1 MLHKFNASQIK
12 AIVGITGKQEYD
24 AAELCEKYAE
34 LDHKKALRLVK
45 SVGFKKVRYLPF
57 GVTVS
62 DACVIGAQ
70 KIFRD
75 LDIDPK
81 SIDGLI
87 MVTQSPDYL
96 VPATSYT
103 MQQRL
108 GLNSETFLLDITQ
121 GCTGFVYGLMVASTL
136 IETQVC
142 SNILLCVGDVSQS
155 INLKKG
161 MFLEQKTNLSVFS
174 DGAAVALI
182 SKVNLPDKTTY
193 FSIENNGELNQAIC
207 TPKLG
212 FRFLLSDEFDV
223 YFGSKFLAGTK
234 IDGAV
239 LADYILKVVT
249 KDLARLLD
257 FAKLKY
263 ADLSYCIAHQANKTL
278 MNALASVANMPE
290 GFQPFLAEN
299 TGNTSS
305 ASIPLALSENKEIL
319 PKIREKN
326 TILTGFG
333 VGMCVGSA
341 IVDLSETTILDAIYL

>member
-1 MLHKFNASQIK
+1 MLHVFNQSEIK
-12 AIVGITGKQEYD
+12 AIVGITGKQIYD

-34 LDHKKALRLVK
+34 LDHKKALRLIK

-57 GVTVS
+57 ATTTS

-70 KIFRD
+70 KIFKD
-75 LDIDPK
+75 LNVDPK

-87 MVTQSPDYL
+87 MVTQCPDYL

-108 GLNSETFLLDITQ
+108 GLNSETLLLDLTQ
-121 GCTGFVYGLMVASTL
+121 GCTGFVYGLMVANSL

-142 SNILLCVGDVSQS
+142 SNILVCVGDVSQS
-155 INLKKG
+155 INLHNG
-161 MFLEQKTNLSVFS
+161 MFLDQKSNLSVFA
-174 DGAAVALI
+174 DGAGVALI
-182 SKVNLPDKTTY
+182 SRNQKANKSSY

-207 TPKLG
+207 NANLG
-212 FRFLLSDEFDV
+212 FRYLLSDKFDLKDA
-223 YFGSKFLAGTK
+223 SKLLAGTK
-234 IDGAV
+234 IDGAI

-257 FAKLKY
+257 FANLKY
-263 ADLSYCIAHQANKTL
+263 EDLSYCIAHQANKTL
-278 MNALASVANMPE
+278 MNALASVANMPD

-305 ASIPLALSENKEIL
+305 ASIPLALSENKDLL

-341 IVDLSETTILDAIYL
+341 IVDLTETTILDAIYL